1 MPALNQ
7 REKRTVRLA
16 VIGLSIYLVI
26 FFGLNGWKKLE
37 ASRADY
43 QQMQA
48 EALRLKR
55 EILPY
60 ENRVLLTQKLKET
73 FNMDPQK
80 LSRTSLA
87 ADASAAIQRAASSG
101 GIQLGP
107 IRESAAR
114 AAAKELAS
122 MQFDGA
128 GPVPA
133 VMGLLHKIKT
143 LGYPII
149 VDSLQ
154 LNLDP
159 AKQGMV
165 KIHMIIVILDYEQ
178 WKKEEAPRA

>member
-7 REKRTVRLA
+7 REKRTVRIA
-16 VIGLSIYLVI
+16 AIGLSIYLVV
-26 FFGLNGWKKLE
+26 FFGLSGWKKLE
-37 ASRADY
+37 ASRAQY

-60 ENRVLLTQKLKET
+60 ENRVLLTQKLKEN
-73 FNMDPQK
+73 FRMDPQK
-80 LSRTSLA
+80 LSKSTLVA
-87 ADASAAIQRAASSG
+87 EASAAIQKAASTG

-114 AAAKELAS
+114 PSAKELAS
-122 MQFDGA
+122 MQLDGV

-133 VMGLLHKIKT
+133 VMGLLHRIET
-143 LGYPII
+143 LGYPLI
-149 VDSLQ
+149 VDSVQ

-159 AKQGMV
+159 AKQGTV
-165 KIHMIIVILDYEQ
+165 KLHMIIVILDYEQ